1 MLAEANICMG
11 GNRLK
16 KAEEFLIAAFW
27 NLLKFTSDENDKGA
41 NSEYEDA
48 LVSNSELQRYQ
59 ANLKVT
65 FGRLFL
71 ARQGGS
77 SNKDALKNLTE
88 GIYKQ
93 CEMDGPESPKLCSS
107 YFYLGEYYKKEN
119 MVDQA
124 RAVYKKIC
132 EIWVKFILNEDFE
145 DVQGYGNYQMN
156 LPDVIYMEGEQ
167 HLRNMLLFF
176 EMQFGVQDTVTA
188 EAQYAYGLV
197 AYKISAQTGNGLGA
211 LEALQQ
217 AHQTLSQ
224 NLGELDR
231 KTKEVE
237 VVIMRI
243 EESLKGA

>member
-1 MLAEANICMG
+1 MFNEKSIELLPAYFMLAEANICMG

-27 NLLKFTSDENDKGA
+27 NLLKYTSDENDKGA

-48 LVSNSELQRYQ
+48 LVSESELKRYQ

-107 YFYLGEYYKKEN
+107 YFYLGEYYKKEGN
-119 MVDQA
+119 VAGA

-145 DVQGYGNYQMN
+145 DVQGYTNYNMDLQ
-156 LPDVIYMEGEQ
+156 DVVYMEGEQ
-167 HLRNMLLFF
+167 HLREMLMFF
-176 EMQFGVQDTVTA
+176 EMQFGVHDTVTA
-188 EAQYAYGLV
+188 EAQYAFGLI
-197 AYKISAQTGNGLGA
+197 AYKISAITGNGMQA
-211 LEALQQ
+211 LEALRQ
-217 AHQTLSQ
+217 AHNTL
-224 NLGELDR
+224 
-231 KTKEVE
+231 
-237 VVIMRI
+237 
-243 EESLKGA
+243 

>member
-1 MLAEANICMG
+1 
-11 GNRLK
+11 
-16 KAEEFLIAAFW
+16 
-27 NLLKFTSDENDKGA
+27 
-41 NSEYEDA
+41 
-48 LVSNSELQRYQ
+48 
-59 ANLKVT
+59 
-65 FGRLFL
+65 
-71 ARQGGS
+71 
-77 SNKDALKNLTE
+77 
-88 GIYKQ
+88 
-93 CEMDGPESPKLCSS
+93 
-107 YFYLGEYYKKEN
+107 